1 MKKLFLTLI
10 SALAIFTA
18 VPLQAC
24 DNDPGCTCNPLY
36 HIDTRE
42 DVPMTTFNDIIYF
55 RFKHAGETITNPWDF
70 YKLGG
75 IGCGYEVI
83 SEYEWETEILDCGS
97 DACKHPEQHTLIG
110 HSEYIKSPDG
120 DEYPAGSITATFSA
134 VSGGWYMLTKIEK
147 SDGTVLFEQDIVYP
161 DNLPKVESTYLTPA
175 SSLDFV
181 PYYAENTSEARLE
194 YRLTNASSE
203 SYQTAITV
211 TNPQYYAEKSYIFGR
226 TPLKNIT
233 LDNVNLTV
241 RAYFTNG
248 INEYYTPESSFYFKQ
263 QKGLK

>member
-1 MKKLFLTLI
+1 
-10 SALAIFTA
+10 
-18 VPLQAC
+18 
-24 DNDPGCTCNPLY
+24 
-36 HIDTRE
+36 
-42 DVPMTTFNDIIYF
+42 
-55 RFKHAGETITNPWDF
+55 
-70 YKLGG
+70 
-75 IGCGYEVI
+75 
-83 SEYEWETEILDCGS
+83 
-97 DACKHPEQHTLIG
+97 
-110 HSEYIKSPDG
+110 
-120 DEYPAGSITATFSA
+120 
-134 VSGGWYMLTKIEK
+134 MLTKIEK

-181 PYYAENTSEARLE
+181 SYYAENTSEARLE

>member
-36 HIDTRE
+36 AVEGHDIA
-42 DVPMTTFNDIIYF
+42 PQINSGNIIYF
-55 RFKHAGETITNPWDF
+55 QFGDRGKTVINPWDRL
-70 YKLGG
+70 YTYADTPIGG
-75 IGCGYEVI
+75 GYILKGV
-83 SEYEWETEILDCGS
+83 EYEHEILDCGS
-97 DACKHPEQHTLIG
+97 DACKHPESVNMDTIRG
-110 HSEYIKSPDG
+110 AYIKRPDG
-120 DEYPAGSITATFSA
+120 GEAGTATFSA

-161 DNLPKVESTYLTPA
+161 DNFPKVESTYLTPA

-181 PYYAENTSEARLE
+181 PYYAENTLEARLE